1 MSLIESIC
9 RTNDENLKKA
19 ELISSEIRSRISIFY
34 GDYNRI
40 VVAAY
45 LLYKASQVS
54 VEDLT
59 LKTML
64 DNVDKNVKCLAS
76 EFLTEDNWNR
86 LLRLV
91 RTYNSEDF
99 ALTVFY
105 PYNYT
110 SRDTS
115 TTPESII
122 NLAKKVLC
130 IENNDGV
137 ADICCG
143 GGAFIA
149 SLAIDVPDAKWYGY
163 EIDPGN
169 CVVAQI
175 RSELIGIKA
184 EIETCDAFSLA
195 INAEKPKFDK
205 IFSNYPL
212 GLMKRK
218 LGVGEEYLAQ
228 LTDLYPGLSK
238 ATSSDWIFNS
248 LLCDLLSENGKAI
261 GIMTNGS
268 SWNSIDKS
276 ARQYFVERNLVECV
290 ITLPERMFTST
301 QIPTTMI
308 VFSHGN
314 KYVRMVDASKL
325 YQPGRRQN
333 EFNEADI
340 EKIVSAIHEDTD
352 FSKTVSI
359 DEISDNEY
367 ILNLSRYAGPKKHI
381 QSGVPFGSIIKSIT
395 RGAPCPAKQ
404 LDEIVTKQVTNMQ
417 YLMLAN
423 IHKGIID
430 DELPYLSEIPKKYEK
445 YCLKDNDLILSK
457 NGAPY
462 KVAVASIKEG
472 QKILANGNLYV
483 IELDTEKANPI
494 YVKAFLES
502 DDGIATLKSITVGA
516 TMPNIGIEKLKNID
530 IPLPPLEEQNRIAE
544 RYQIISDEISM
555 LKLRLEKAASRLQHV
570 LDEGNE

>member
-1 MSLIESIC
+1 MSLRE
-9 RTNDENLKKA
+9 TVYLANEENLKKA
-19 ELISSEIRSRISIFY
+19 ELISAEIRSQISVFY
-34 GDYNRI
+34 NDYNRI
-40 VVAAY
+40 VVTAY
-45 LLYKASQVS
+45 LLYKASQELT
-54 VEDLT
+54 EDLT
-59 LKTML
+59 LKMML
-64 DNVDKNVKCLAS
+64 DSVDENVKYLAA
-76 EFLTEDNWNR
+76 EFLTEDTWSQ

-91 RTYNSEDF
+91 RAHKAEDF
-99 ALTVFY
+99 VTTVFY

-122 NLAKKVLC
+122 KLAQKILR
-130 IENNDGV
+130 IESNDTV

-149 SLAIDVPDAKWYGY
+149 SIANDVHDTKYYGY

-175 RSELIGIKA
+175 RAKLLGLEAK
-184 EIETCDAFSLA
+184 IETCDAFSLVTSV
-195 INAEKPKFDK
+195 EKQKFEK
-205 IFSNYPL
+205 IFSNYPF
-212 GLMKRK
+212 GLTKRK
-218 LGVGEEYLAQ
+218 LGIGDEYLTQ
-228 LTDLYPGLSK
+228 LTELYPGLSK

-290 ITLPERMFTST
+290 ISLPEKMFTST
-301 QIPTTMI
+301 QIATTMI

-314 KYVRMVDASKL
+314 KCVRMIDASKL

-333 EFNEADI
+333 EFDNTDI
-340 EKIVSAIHEDTD
+340 EKIISAMHEDTEY
-352 FSKTVSI
+352 SKTVSI
-359 DEISDNEY
+359 DELSENEY
-367 ILNLSRYAGPKKHI
+367 SLNLSRYARPKKNI
-381 QSGVPFGSIIKSIT
+381 QSGVPFGSIIKRIT
-395 RGAPCPAKQ
+395 RGAPCTAKQ
-404 LDEIVTKQVTNMQ
+404 LDEIVTKKVTNMQ

-430 DELPYLSEIPKKYEK
+430 DDLPYLTEIPPKYEK

-494 YVKAFLES
+494 YVKAFFES

-516 TMPNIGIEKLKNID
+516 TLPNIGKEKLEGID
-530 IPLPPLEEQNRIAE
+530 IPLPPIEEQNRIAE
-544 RYQIISDEISM
+544 KYQIISDEISM
-555 LKLRLEKAASRLQHV
+555 LKLRLEKATSKLQHV
-570 LDEGNE
+570 FDEGNE